1 MKRHAVSISLPL
13 MPVLRGRSANAAALE
28 RRDNAALNFVGEG
41 NLDLQYNFSGG
52 PGALPLTVLHQAQE
66 VIHRVSDIGLS
77 VLGISHRS
85 TWFREALDEAEA
97 NIRSLLGVPDGYHV
111 LFLQGGSTLQFAMLA
126 MNFGELR
133 SGPPSYVSSGYWSR
147 KSVSDS
153 GLDDHLQI
161 AWSGESSGFRRMPT
175 ASELRVDPQTSYLH
189 YVSNE
194 TVEGLQFFDSLA
206 SGDAPV
212 FCDMSSDFMS
222 RPVDVAQY
230 AMIYA
235 HAQKNLG
242 PAGVTIA
249 ILRDDLVQRAK
260 TGLPN
265 ILDYRAH
272 IAARSIYN
280 TPPVFSIYIVLL
292 VTRWIRDTFG
302 DLEQLDAANRT
313 KANLL
318 YRVLDSA
325 PEFYVGHAERESRSL
340 MNVTFNCRTPAL
352 TAQFLREAQY
362 AGLQGLDGHRSI
374 GGVRAS
380 LYNAVTEHET
390 TVLAQFMT
398 HFQRR
403 NAS

>member
-1 MKRHAVSISLPL
+1 
-13 MPVLRGRSANAAALE
+13 
-28 RRDNAALNFVGEG
+28 
-41 NLDLQYNFSGG
+41 LDLQYNFSGG

-66 VIHRVSDIGLS
+66 VIHRVSDVGLS

-126 MNFGELR
+126 MNFDELG
-133 SGPPSYVSSGYWSR
+133 SGPPSYISSGYWSR
-147 KSVSDS
+147 KSVADS
-153 GLDDHLQI
+153 GLADRLRM
-161 AWSGESSGFRRMPT
+161 AWSGESTGFRRVPT
-175 ASELRVDPQTSYLH
+175 PSELEIDLQASYLH

-194 TVEGLQFFDSLA
+194 TVEGLQFTDPLGA
-206 SGDAPV
+206 GDTPV

-222 RPVDVAQY
+222 RPVDIARY

-242 PAGVTIA
+242 PAGVTIV

-260 TGLPN
+260 KGLPT
-265 ILDYRAH
+265 ILDYRSH

-292 VTRWIRDTFG
+292 VTRWIRETFG
-302 DLEQLDAANRT
+302 GLEQLDVANRN

-318 YRVLDSA
+318 YRVLDAA

-340 MNVTFNCRTPAL
+340 MNVTFNCRTPEL
-352 TAQFLREAQY
+352 TAQFLREAQV
-362 AGLQGLDGHRSI
+362 AGLHGLGGHRSI

-390 TVLAQFMT
+390 TVLAEFMQS
-398 HFQRR
+398 FRKR
-403 NAS
+403 NA